1 VGRGGLAFFQIAVF
15 SHETPFLCREGKEW
29 RSACQKIGDVIG
41 GTTGKKA
48 GYLGDE
54 TIRETLQPIFQ
65 PQTLNALKF
74 ASIIGHQDQSFAA
87 RMPGDM

>member
-1 VGRGGLAFFQIAVF
+1 MAVSMPKLAMSLTEQRGKGGLF
-15 SHETPFLCREGKEW
+15 R
-29 RSACQKIGDVIG
+29 
-41 GTTGKKA
+41 
-48 GYLGDE
+48 DE